1 MSVVTAR
8 TVHTLSRAYN
18 ELDALDQKI
27 VNLAKAIAQQKIWNI
42 QVWLGPGTSVTFGN
56 IPHAPARGAANAAL
70 RLAMEQRNLLIEQI
84 EQLGGKP
91 PALPELPHYGIDLRE
106 PEPKQEMAVAIVG
119 SLDVGLKAYGPFDDW
134 SKANTFA
141 VDAMNKNDD
150 ADIGVALS
158 INPIPGI
165 SSD

>member
-1 MSVVTAR
+1 MSVVTAE
-8 TVHTLSRAYN
+8 TVRVLSKAYKDL
-18 ELDALDQKI
+18 EDLDQKI
-27 VNLAKAIAQQKIWNI
+27 VALAKAIAQQRIWNI
-42 QVWLGPGTSVTFGN
+42 QVWLGPNTSVSFGST
-56 IPHAPARGAANAAL
+56 PHALAKGAANAAL

-91 PALPELPHYGIDLRE
+91 PAPPELPHYGIDLRE

-134 SKANTFA
+134 SKANAWA
-141 VDAMNKNDD
+141 VDAMNENED

-158 INPIPGI
+158 VSPT
-165 SSD
+165 SSGD